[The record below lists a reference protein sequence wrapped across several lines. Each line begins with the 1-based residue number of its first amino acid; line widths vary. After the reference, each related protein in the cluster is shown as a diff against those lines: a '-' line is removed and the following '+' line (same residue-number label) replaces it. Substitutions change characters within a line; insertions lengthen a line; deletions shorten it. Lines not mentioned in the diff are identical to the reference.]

1 MPLYK
6 DFNLK
11 VEAGK
16 ITTIFGPNG
25 SGKSTLFNIL
35 SGITNRDSGNI
46 SIKSSGQI
54 RPSYIFQ
61 NYRDSLLPWKTNFE
75 NVAFPLRLQKAKEGE
90 INSRIK
96 ELITIFEFECNWNGY
111 PYELSGGQ
119 QQILAFIRALIT
131 HPNLLYIDE
140 PFSALDYENNLK
152 LRKHL
157 QAYYLKHKPTILI
170 ITHNIEEAVHLSH
183 KIVVLKSNHTRIGD
197 IISNSLPHPRST
209 NTLKE
214 EGFEAVKKE
223 VLAAFQKTSNV

>member
-1 MPLYK
+1 ML
-6 DFNLK
+6 
-11 VEAGK
+11 
-16 ITTIFGPNG
+16 
-25 SGKSTLFNIL
+25 
-35 SGITNRDSGNI
+35 
-46 SIKSSGQI
+46 
-54 RPSYIFQ
+54 
-61 NYRDSLLPWKTNFE
+61 
-75 NVAFPLRLQKAKEGE
+75 AFFR
-90 INSRIK
+90 S
-96 ELITIFEFECNWNGY
+96 LITQPTIM
-111 PYELSGGQ
+111 
-119 QQILAFIRALIT
+119 
-131 HPNLLYIDE
+131 LLDE